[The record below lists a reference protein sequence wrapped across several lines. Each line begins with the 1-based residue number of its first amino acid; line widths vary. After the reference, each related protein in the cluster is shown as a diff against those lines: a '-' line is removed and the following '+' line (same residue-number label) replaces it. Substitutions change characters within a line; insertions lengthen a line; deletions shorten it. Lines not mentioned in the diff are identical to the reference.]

1 MDGAVRAGER
11 GRADMDVTTTRR
23 RKAYR
28 FGIDSW
34 DGLVVH
40 AAGLSYGELTD
51 VRALGGDTDVP
62 GFLAKHVTS
71 WNVVDDDG
79 VPVVPDRGGFVSLDP
94 DDLLAIF
101 RTFIGEVTGSRIK
114 DDPLELGSIPMSVSV
129 PA

>member
-11 GRADMDVTTTRR
+11 DGADMDVTTTRR

-40 AAGLSYGELTD
+40 AAGLSYGELID
-51 VRALGGDTDVP
+51 VQSRSGDTDVP
-62 GFLAKHVTS
+62 GFLAEHVTS

-79 VPVVPDRGGFVSLDP
+79 EPVAPDRDGFSSLDP

-101 RTFIGEVTGSRIK
+101 RAYLGEITGSRIK

>member
-1 MDGAVRAGER
+1 MGV
-11 GRADMDVTTTRR
+11 TRR
-23 RKAYR
+23 RKTYR

-34 DGLVVH
+34 GGLVVH
-40 AAGLSYGELTD
+40 AAGLSYGELVD

-62 GFLAKHVTS
+62 GFLAEHVTS

-79 VPVVPDRGGFVSLDP
+79 ESVAPDRDGFASLDP
-94 DDLLAIF
+94 DDLLAVF
-101 RTFIGEVTGSRIK
+101 RTYIGEVTGSRIK

>member
-1 MDGAVRAGER
+1 MDGTVRAGER
-11 GRADMDVTTTRR
+11 GRTDMGVTTRR
-23 RKAYR
+23 RKTYR

-40 AAGLSYGELTD
+40 AAGLSYGELVD
-51 VRALGGDTDVP
+51 VRAMGGDTDVP
-62 GFLAKHVTS
+62 GFLAEHVTA

-79 VPVVPDRGGFVSLDP
+79 VPVAPDRDGFVSLDS

-101 RTFIGEVTGSRIK
+101 RAFMDEITGSRIK

>member
-1 MDGAVRAGER
+1 MGV
-11 GRADMDVTTTRR
+11 TRR

-51 VRALGGDTDVP
+51 VQALGGGVDVP
-62 GFLAKHVTS
+62 EFLAEHVTS

-79 VPVVPDRGGFVSLDP
+79 VPVAPDRDGFVSLDP

-101 RTFIGEVTGSRIK
+101 RAFIGEVTGSRIK